1 MTRDDQKTC
10 CELVAQLLLIDGAV
24 TDEERAYLIGLMD
37 HFGFSDA
44 DKQSVYEHVNIDDDI
59 EAKVARLSDEARNEL
74 VKELETAAAADGNL
88 GPGERDVMRRVQE
101 AIKGSSPQA

>member
-10 CELVAQLLLIDGAV
+10 CEIVAQLLLIDGAV

-37 HFGFSDA
+37 HFGFDDA
-44 DKQSVYEHVNIDDDI
+44 DKQSVYENVNIDDDI
-59 EAKVARLSDEARNEL
+59 EEKVGRLSPDARGEL

-88 GPGERDVMRRVQE
+88 GPGEQDVMRRVRA
-101 AIKGSSPQA
+101 AINGSSEG